1 MSGLNLGY
9 FVSIVKRDHPDWPA
23 FAVRWQAKR
32 MLDRHPAVL
41 AAYNAGIAQGR
52 ELRQRMEHGLGVWWA
67 EMEPLSPEERG
78 FVLALVRKEIEP
90 RTAPVALMDLA
101 EAKERMSDEAYEQQA
116 DDLAT
121 DWQQKSDAP
130 DKAVRLVKGFAT

>member
-52 ELRQRMEHGLGVWWA
+52 ELRQRMEHGLGVWWP

-90 RTAPVALMDLA
+90 KAALLALMDLA
-101 EAKERMSDEAYEQQA
+101 EAEGRMATEAYEQQA
-116 DDLAT
+116 DDLAN

-130 DKAVRLVKGFAT
+130 DRAVRAVKALVT

>member
-52 ELRQRMEHGLGVWWA
+52 DLRQRMEHGLGVWWP
-67 EMEPLSPEERG
+67 EMEPLDPEERG

-90 RTAPVALMDLA
+90 RAPLLA
-101 EAKERMSDEAYEQQA
+101 VVELEHVKAKIDEEVYEQRA
-116 DDLAT
+116 DDLAN
-121 DWQQKSDAP
+121 DWQRKSDVP
-130 DKAVRLVKGFAT
+130 DKAVKLVKGFTA